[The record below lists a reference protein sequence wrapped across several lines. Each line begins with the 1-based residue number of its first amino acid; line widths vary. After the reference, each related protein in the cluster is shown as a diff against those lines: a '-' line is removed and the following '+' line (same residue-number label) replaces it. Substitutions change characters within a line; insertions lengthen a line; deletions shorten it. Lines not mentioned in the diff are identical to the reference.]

1 MSARNRIVL
10 GRDADVRESARNRIV
25 LGRDADVREGAA
37 NRTPAASPW
46 RGGQRRDWSR
56 EIHDVVETVRY
67 HLGNACA
74 RVAYAHLHSRIY
86 KKLKKVKI
94 LLSTVNI
101 GRKRHCAGGA
111 ARKA

>member
-1 MSARNRIVL
+1 MSARNRV
-10 GRDADVRESARNRIV
+10 V

-46 RGGQRRDWSR
+46 QSGQRRDWSR

-74 RVAYAHLHSRIY
+74 RVAYAHLHSRNWRKTGLKKPTFY